1 MISPDSQSGRPG
13 QKAEE
18 RAMLG
23 LLAAFGLAA
32 ATGLNA
38 YLPLL
43 IVGLLARYT
52 DLIALKAPWDALT
65 DPVVLVLVGVFLL
78 IEFTVDK
85 IPAVDS
91 INDIIQTVF
100 RPAAGAVLFAA
111 SGNVISNVSP
121 ALAMICGLI
130 IAGGVHTAKAATRPV
145 VTAGSLGTAN
155 PVVSVAED
163 IVSGTTT
170 FVAIV
175 APIALLALAVLIVYL
190 VVRRRRRRKTRR

>member
-1 MISPDSQSGRPG
+1 
-13 QKAEE
+13 
-18 RAMLG
+18 MLG
-23 LLAAFGLAA
+23 LMAAFGLAA

-52 DLIALKAPWDALT
+52 HLIALKPPWDALT
-65 DPVVLVLVGVFLL
+65 NPVVLVIVGVFL
-78 IEFTVDK
+78 IVEFTVDK

-91 INDIIQTVF
+91 VNDVIQTVF

-121 ALAMICGLI
+121 VLAMICGLI

-155 PVVSVAED
+155 PIVSVAED
-163 IVSGTTT
+163 VVSGTTT
-170 FVAIV
+170 VVAII
-175 APIALLALAVLIVYL
+175 APIALLALAVLVVYL
-190 VVRRRRRRKTRR
+190 YVRWRRRRKARR